1 MQEKFQ
7 QMLQDWL
14 KLPRSERWPVHLQ
27 DHISMFV
34 YDCSGLL
41 FVAFTLENM
50 QPLQVFE
57 SLRAITVF
65 LQAAFGGLT
74 EEKVRLPP
82 HGRPLLRKCSLEK
95 MPEVTCAY
103 AVRLHSRMQDA
114 PQLYYRMCAHT
125 HAFVNPPPARRSAAI
140 CTWSRS

>member
-1 MQEKFQ
+1 VQEKLQ

-14 KLPRSERWPVHLQ
+14 KLPRNGRCPVHLH
-27 DHISMFV
+27 DHISMCV

-57 SLRAITVF
+57 ALRAITVF

-74 EEKVRLPP
+74 EEKVWLP
-82 HGRPLLRKCSLEK
+82 
-95 MPEVTCAY
+95 
-103 AVRLHSRMQDA
+103 
-114 PQLYYRMCAHT
+114 
-125 HAFVNPPPARRSAAI
+125 AASCI
-140 CTWSRS
+140 

>member
-1 MQEKFQ
+1 MDATAGAAIIHAQLTSEPSLSRILRGQALDGVQEKFQ

-34 YDCSGLL
+34 YDCGGLL

-74 EEKVRLPP
+74 EEKVRPP
-82 HGRPLLRKCSLEK
+82 R
-95 MPEVTCAY
+95 
-103 AVRLHSRMQDA
+103 
-114 PQLYYRMCAHT
+114 T
-125 HAFVNPPPARRSAAI
+125 HVPPAPTPPRTPPLHRSMHNKAH
-140 CTWSRS
+140 S